1 MSSTTLNHH
10 ILNEAIRVTA
20 DRPSTHGD
28 SEMNF
33 QHTAAL
39 WSAYLGFPIAA
50 ADVCQ
55 MQVLAKISRTKV
67 GNGSHADHYIDQAGY
82 SSLAGRMA
90 LAAPVNLSQLEKDMR
105 EAASEYEVRGATQE
119 NS

>member
-1 MSSTTLNHH
+1 MSTSLNHH
-10 ILNEAIRVTA
+10 ILTEAIRATA
-20 DRPSTHGD
+20 ERSSTHGE

-33 QHTAAL
+33 AHTANL
-39 WSAYLGFPIAA
+39 WTAYLGFPISP

-67 GNGSHADHYIDQAGY
+67 GNGGHADHYIDQAGY

-90 LAAPVNLSQLEKDMR
+90 LAMPNNISQLDKDMK
-105 EAASEYEVRGATQE
+105 EIVSEIEHRGATQE